1 VRTHGW
7 GGQPP
12 ASDDEAIERI
22 LAATRQS
29 IDRRGAST
37 SITDVADTLHV
48 TRQTVYRYFASTEDL
63 LQATA
68 LQGVG
73 RFMDRLASGLPASS
87 DPGTA
92 VVELVASALEQLPDE
107 PYIGLLLTSERSG
120 SLVRG
125 ITSPVAASFGRTI
138 FERVEIDWEGLG
150 LTGEL
155 FDEFLEHVL
164 RTIQSLVLDPGPPRS
179 GAALRRYLDRWLWA
193 PALQAAR
200 TRR

>member
-1 VRTHGW
+1 MRTHGW

-68 LQGVG
+68 LQAAALHASTLQSAAGHAVALKAG
-73 RFMDRLASGLPASS
+73 QRAAGLCARLA
-87 DPGTA
+87 
-92 VVELVASALEQLPDE
+92 Q
-107 PYIGLLLTSERSG
+107 
-120 SLVRG
+120 
-125 ITSPVAASFGRTI
+125 
-138 FERVEIDWEGLG
+138 
-150 LTGEL
+150 
-155 FDEFLEHVL
+155 
-164 RTIQSLVLDPGPPRS
+164 
-179 GAALRRYLDRWLWA
+179 LRRDV
-193 PALQAAR
+193 AR
-200 TRR
+200 